1 MAMFRGSILQI
12 INTKTLLITLL
23 SVISTFACRIIGF
36 EADLPITFVMSAVVF
51 PIVFS
56 INAAYTRR
64 ENALDRYGTLK
75 ATGQAIFYLARDWQT
90 QKNAS
95 WLNDIGTTIV
105 EIVQKTQQLLMS
117 EEESLREQEIYVYQ
131 NFSKLSDL
139 IAQGSGNYYLEKNQA
154 SLCNSHLKEM
164 LFAFEAMKHIFQY
177 RTPTTLRTFSRI
189 FITALPILYAPYF
202 AFVSSGF
209 GFVLVIMMPTLF
221 TVTLASLDNI
231 QMHLENPF
239 DQVGEDDISINVE
252 YFSRRLQKK
261 PS

>member
-1 MAMFRGSILQI
+1 MTMFRESILQI

-23 SVISTFACRIIGF
+23 SVVSTFVCRIIGF

-64 ENALDRYGTLK
+64 ESALDRYGSLK
-75 ATGQAIFYLARDWQT
+75 STGQAIFYLARDWHAE
-90 QKNAS
+90 KNDS
-95 WLNDIGTTIV
+95 WLTDIRTTIV
-105 EIVQKTQQLLMS
+105 EIIEKTQQLLMS
-117 EEESLREQEIYVYQ
+117 EVENLRNQEIYVYQ
-131 NFSKLSDL
+131 NFSRLSDL
-139 IAQGSGNYYLEKNQA
+139 IAQGCENHYIKENQA

-164 LFAFEAMKHIFQY
+164 LFAFETMKHIFQY

-209 GFVLVIMMPTLF
+209 GLALVIMMPTLF

-252 YFSRRLQKK
+252 YFTGRLQKK
-261 PS
+261 SS